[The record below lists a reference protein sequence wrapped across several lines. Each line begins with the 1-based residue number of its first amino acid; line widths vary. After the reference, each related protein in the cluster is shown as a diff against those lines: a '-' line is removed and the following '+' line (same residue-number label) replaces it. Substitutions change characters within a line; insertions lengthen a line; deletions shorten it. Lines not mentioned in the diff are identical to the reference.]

1 MLVAAN
7 KPLTTWVNVNLFQSA
22 VVCIVVIAMCGC
34 DQGQPADFFAATKKA
49 AESGDAIAQANLGW
63 MYQSGEGVPKDYAEA
78 MNWFRLA
85 ADQGDAVAQRNLGV
99 MYGRGQGVPQDY
111 AEAVKWYRLAADQGY
126 ADAQSNL
133 ALMYDLGQGVP
144 QDYAEAMKWYRLAAN
159 QGDATVV

>member
-22 VVCIVVIAMCGC
+22 VVCIAVIAMCGC

-63 MYQSGEGVPKDYAEA
+63 MYQSGEGVPQDYAEA

-85 ADQGDAVAQRNLGV
+85 ADQGDAIAQANLGW
-99 MYGRGQGVPQDY
+99 MYQSGKGVPINNVEAY
-111 AEAVKWYRLAADQGY
+111 ALFSAAAAGGYEEAVSARDNAAKQLTPEQLSEGDKK
-126 ADAQSNL
+126 A
-133 ALMYDLGQGVP
+133 
-144 QDYAEAMKWYRLAAN
+144 AELFEKTSS
-159 QGDATVV
+159 GE